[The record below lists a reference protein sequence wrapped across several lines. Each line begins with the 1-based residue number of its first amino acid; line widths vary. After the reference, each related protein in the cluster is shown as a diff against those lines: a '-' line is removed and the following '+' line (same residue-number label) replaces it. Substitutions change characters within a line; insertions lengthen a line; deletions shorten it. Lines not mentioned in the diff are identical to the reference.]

1 MKGKLT
7 AFLLSGTL
15 VVSGISQIVLAD
27 DQIKDPVIEKNDEEI
42 LQEETKVNL
51 KLDED
56 PQKQVDD
63 ETLEKEVMLLEE
75 DPIEAVC
82 KIEDTEYET
91 LDEAVLA
98 AEDGQTILLLKN
110 VNTEGL
116 NLNKN
121 LIFI

>member
-42 LQEETKVNL
+42 LQEETKVNP
-51 KLDED
+51 KLEED
-56 PQKQVDD
+56 PQKQVDE

-98 AEDGQTILLLKN
+98 AEDGQTILLLK
-110 VNTEGL
+110 
-116 NLNKN
+116 
-121 LIFI
+121 